1 MVPPASHRVTRV
13 RWYSG
18 YTLHLQHFVYR
29 AFTFSGSSFQTT
41 STMHPIRSE
50 CPQPQKQAPGLGS
63 SHFARRYF
71 GNRGFFLFLRVL
83 RCFSSPRCPRTAMDS
98 LHDNCT
104 LLQLRSRIRIS
115 MGLRM
120 FAPHHGFSQLA
131 TSFFG
136 SYCQGIH
143 LMLFLT

>member
-1 MVPPASHRVTRV
+1 MVPPPSHRVTRV

-18 YTLHLQHFVYR
+18 FTLQFPDFVYR
-29 AFTFSGSSFQTT
+29 AFTFFGSSFQTS
-41 STMHPIRSE
+41 STILSLRDE

-115 MGLRM
+115 MGLQL
-120 FAPHHGFSQLA
+120 FAPRHSFSQLA

-136 SYCQGIH
+136 SCCQGIH
-143 LMLFLT
+143 LVLLFA